1 MNKKIIEVL
10 IITRSIVLQQ
20 GLGALLE
27 SLPGITSVKAIK
39 ELTNAY
45 TWIESQLPKIVLLD
59 EDMLRRNPEAVLEK
73 IHSLSPHTRRVLLA
87 NDIQEMNS
95 LLTHVE
101 TILIK
106 GIQPAV
112 IASTITNL
120 LSTKGDGHVK
130 EK

>member
-1 MNKKIIEVL
+1 MNKHSTKIL

-27 SLPGITSVKAIK
+27 SLPGITSVKAIQ

-45 TWIESQLPKIVLLD
+45 TWIESQIPKIVLLD
-59 EDMLRRNPEAVLEK
+59 EDILGRNPEAVLEK

-87 NDIQEMNS
+87 NDIQEMNL

-101 TILIK
+101 AILIK
-106 GIQPAV
+106 GTQPAV
-112 IASTITNL
+112 IASTIANL
-120 LSTKGDGHVK
+120 LSAKGDGHVK